1 MRRFHWRLQRLLD
14 VKEQQE
20 QALRLELVALNQ
32 EALELRRQIIFH
44 RSLAR
49 TWLLEM
55 RDWPLQRR
63 IDQHGAVMRCVHVAE
78 MRIDALELALHD
90 LKAKRKEKTDELM
103 QVRSRRQTLQR
114 LGEEARQE
122 HLRKE
127 LLREQKE
134 LDDGAQV
141 AFARKMHQPAANKA
155 G

>member
-1 MRRFHWRLQRLLD
+1 MKRFRWRLQKLLD
-14 VKEQQE
+14 LKVQQE
-20 QALRLELVALNQ
+20 QALRLELVALTQ
-32 EALELRRQIIFH
+32 QAIELRRQIIFH
-44 RSLAR
+44 NDQAR

-55 RDWPLQRR
+55 RDWPLERR
-63 IDQHGAVMRCVHVAE
+63 ISQQHAVMRCVRVAE
-78 MRIDALELALHD
+78 RRVDALEQALGE

-103 QVRSRRQTLQR
+103 DARSGRQTLER

-122 HLRKE
+122 HIRAE

-141 AFARKMHQPAANKA
+141 AFARKMQPAVSKA